1 MTGLAQAVLFF
12 PGAGGGPPNLAA
24 FRAGPDDV
32 TLFEAIEY
40 PGWRRYVADDFS
52 PEALIAELTAQVV
65 IRVPEG
71 PIRIVG
77 LSIGGHFGYAVAL
90 RLQALGREI
99 ASFCAID
106 SFMIASSK
114 PSSGWQRR
122 ALARAQQ
129 LLRERRLGMFVRFA
143 RSLFWRALLRL
154 GESRLAASLR
164 KVAPSG
170 QSLALSR
177 LDPIFEME
185 LSMRLLLRGM
195 VPWIAS
201 LDHAP
206 AALEAPSILLRTRLT
221 ARDDPAWRRRCPR
234 IRIFEILGEHQRLFE
249 PDTPENIASLHQ
261 TFIDV
266 TGDWRQ
272 TCAPTGHAPSTRGQC
287 CTERSKTSAGPSLAI
302 K

>member
-1 MTGLAQAVLFF
+1 MTGPAQAVLFF
-12 PGAGGGPPNLAA
+12 PGAGGGPPDLAA
-24 FRAGPDDV
+24 YRAGPDDV
-32 TLFEAIEY
+32 TPFETIEY

-65 IRVPEG
+65 LRVPEG

-99 ASFCAID
+99 AGFCAID
-106 SFMIASSK
+106 SFMIASSA
-114 PSSGWQRR
+114 PSPGWQAR
-122 ALARAQQ
+122 ALARALE
-129 LLRERRLGMFVRFA
+129 LLRQLRLGAFVSFA

-154 GESRLAASLR
+154 TESRLAASLR
-164 KVAPSG
+164 KIAPSG
-170 QSLALSR
+170 QPLALSR
-177 LDPIFEME
+177 FDPTFEME

-206 AALEAPSILLRTRLT
+206 AALDAPSILLRTRLA

-234 IRIFEILGEHQRLFE
+234 IRVFEILGEHQRLFE

-266 TGDWRQ
+266 TGDWRE
-272 TCAPTGHAPSTRGQC
+272 ALP
-287 CTERSKTSAGPSLAI
+287 
-302 K
+302 

>member
-1 MTGLAQAVLFF
+1 MTDLAQAVLFF
-12 PGAGGGPPNLAA
+12 PGAGGGSPDLTA
-24 FRAGPDDV
+24 FRAGPDDL
-32 TLFEAIEY
+32 TPFATIEY

-52 PEALIAELTAQVV
+52 PEALISELTARAAA
-65 IRVPEG
+65 RVPEG
-71 PIRIVG
+71 PIRIIG

-90 RLQALGREI
+90 RLQALGREV
-99 ASFCAID
+99 AGFCAID

-114 PSSGWQRR
+114 PSSGWQGR
-122 ALARAQQ
+122 ALARASE
-129 LLRERRLGMFVRFA
+129 LLHKRRLGGFLRFA

-154 GESRLAASLR
+154 TESRLRALLR
-164 KVAPSG
+164 MVPSSG
-170 QSLALSR
+170 QPLALSR
-177 LDPIFEME
+177 LDPIFETE
-185 LSMRLLLRGM
+185 LSMRLLLRAV

-206 AALEAPSILLRTRLT
+206 APLEAPSILLRTRLT

-249 PDTPENIASLHQ
+249 PDDPENIASLHQ

-272 TCAPTGHAPSTRGQC
+272 AVPPDGRRAVCESCHIAEIESVGGDLR
-287 CTERSKTSAGPSLAI
+287 
-302 K
+302 